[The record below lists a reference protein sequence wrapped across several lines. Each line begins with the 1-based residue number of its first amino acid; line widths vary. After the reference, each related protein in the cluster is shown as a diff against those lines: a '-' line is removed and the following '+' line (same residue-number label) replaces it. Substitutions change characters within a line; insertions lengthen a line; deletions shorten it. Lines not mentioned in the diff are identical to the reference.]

1 MTAGILIPP
10 RGLLLPPLEIVVP
23 RPGVIFSVIGRAL
36 GFMGG
41 LPPATTVY
49 SDSLPSNNTGNAG
62 YSFRKAITPAAGG
75 SNVRITFKAA
85 SSGANFKTDHCS
97 IAVKGSATLP
107 DTQAIPTELLFGG
120 LAGFNIAPGNTI
132 ASDWLS
138 FSFTGSDILVVV
150 MDFASSGGG
159 DCGYNSSGSNS
170 TYYKAA
176 TASYNTA
183 SVSGYTTYGAAPE
196 FGVSKVEVY

>member
-1 MTAGILIPP
+1 MTAGILLPP
-10 RGLLLPPLEIVVP
+10 RGLLVPPREIVLPTP
-23 RPGVIFSVIGRAL
+23 RVVFSVIGRAL

-41 LPPATTVY
+41 TPPAVEVY
-49 SDSLPSNNTGNAG
+49 SDSLPSNNAGNSG
-62 YSFRKAITPAAGG
+62 YSFRKAITPSAGG
-75 SNVRITFKAA
+75 SNVRVTFKAA

-97 IAVKGSATLP
+97 IAVKGSSTLP
-107 DTQAIPTELLFGG
+107 STDATPTELLFSG
-120 LAGFNIAPGNTI
+120 ASGFNISPGNTI
-132 ASDWLS
+132 VSDWLS

-150 MDFASSGGG
+150 MDFAASGGG

-196 FGVSKVEVY
+196 FGVSKVEAY